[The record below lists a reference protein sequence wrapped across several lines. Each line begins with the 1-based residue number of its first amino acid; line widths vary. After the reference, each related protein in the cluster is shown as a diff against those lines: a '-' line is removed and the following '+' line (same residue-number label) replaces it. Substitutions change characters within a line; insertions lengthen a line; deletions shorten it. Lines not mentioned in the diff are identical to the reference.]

1 MALKEFDT
9 IAWKISRGVKMSN
22 IQEKYIR
29 EINTSD
35 SFFDSLRQDYKG
47 FDTWIAK
54 KADAGEK
61 AYILFDDTKIVA
73 FLYLKIESP
82 IDNTDISPA
91 LDTNVTWLKIGTLK
105 IDAHGTKP
113 GERIIKKIFDFAV
126 ANNIYNIYVTS
137 FEKQAP
143 LIKLLKRYGF
153 VQHSKKINEL
163 VLTKNIPTHVQ
174 ALKNDILLDYPAI
187 NATSD
192 KYLLSIYP
200 KYHTGMFSDSMLNT
214 ESYDILK

>member
-1 MALKEFDT
+1 M
-9 IAWKISRGVKMSN
+9 
-22 IQEKYIR
+22 
-29 EINTSD
+29 
-35 SFFDSLRQDYKG
+35 
-47 FDTWIAK
+47 
-54 KADAGEK
+54 
-61 AYILFDDTKIVA
+61 
-73 FLYLKIESP
+73 YLKIESP

-105 IDAHGTKP
+105 IDAHGTKL

-192 KYLLSIYP
+192 K
-200 KYHTGMFSDSMLNT
+200 
-214 ESYDILK
+214 